1 MRASRRFPISLLPIV
16 YIIRYMSSR
25 LSNDDEREP
34 NEHCEQIA
42 NTDSSFVKR
51 MLRYTRSNPCGILDR
66 QDRLVSKDVKM
77 MPVGKWVKFIFFKE
91 DTHKTLRKGIFILTD
106 DSRKR

>member
-1 MRASRRFPISLLPIV
+1 MIHFTLVFRFDLSRMSMRASRRFPISLLPIV

-51 MLRYTRSNPCGILDR
+51 MGIL
-66 QDRLVSKDVKM
+66 
-77 MPVGKWVKFIFFKE
+77 E
-91 DTHKTLRKGIFILTD
+91 AILAEY
-106 DSRKR
+106 